1 MRYFLLFFC
10 SFLYLIDYAQ
20 ITDGFTD
27 GNFTLN
33 PNWVGSDTK
42 FEVNNSFQLHSKSTT
57 SDSIFLALE
66 NKLDF
71 QNSVE
76 WHFWMK
82 HSFSPSS
89 NNFSRFYLITN
100 VLDLKS
106 NPDGYYLQFGETGAN
121 DAIRLFKRKNSIST
135 QICAGTI
142 GAISTNFITSI
153 KVVREPSGEWK
164 IYSDFNGGENY
175 TLEAS
180 ALDNA
185 QVSGKYS
192 GVYCQFT
199 KTYATKFYYDNFY
212 LGPKVVDKIPPTC
225 QQIQVLDN
233 KHLKLTFSETID
245 SISANT
251 TENYAFINSNYSIFS
266 ANRMI
271 NATSCVIL
279 ELDAP
284 LQNAMNY
291 TLSISQISDLSGNV
305 MLPETKNVYYI
316 IAEQPDKGEVIINE
330 IMSNPSPVFGLPE
343 IEYIEIY
350 NKSHKYFN
358 LENWIV
364 TDGTSKGKIATA
376 WLGPHEYKVLCNTS
390 GLPFLNPAVGVSSFP
405 SLNNSGDKIT
415 LLDTLGNQLDEVEYA
430 LSWYKFDGI
439 STGGISL
446 ERMNPYHPCSDA
458 SNWKGATH
466 PDGGTP
472 NEQNSVYDTLPDNT
486 TMEVTSSNVLS
497 DSVLEV
503 VFSKQIDTVSA
514 DNVAIQFVPELNWK
528 SRFFKENSMQ
538 IILPSALEKSKEFVL
553 QLNGIQDCWVHSYS
567 LATTFANTEKMD
579 TNDIVI
585 NELLFNPYPD
595 GADFIELY
603 NTSEKWINLKGL
615 SLFSLEKGL
624 LSSSKVIEQNRILKP
639 HEYVFLTSSIA
650 SQEKMYPNT
659 NKLHG
664 IQMSIP
670 TMNNDSGTVILM
682 FNKQVIDKAK
692 YDESWHFSLM
702 YDKEGKSLERLST
715 SLPTMDYSNW
725 FTAAESVGFATPG
738 EVNSHGLSSE
748 IPVKISISSPTIS
761 PDNDGFEDFVEI
773 ILANADPNV
782 SATISVFSMNGVEV
796 RPLVKNTLIAQNSL
810 FIWDGLDLNK
820 QKLPVGIYVFWVQ
833 IFDLTKAKTSHF
845 KLPIVVASKL

>member
-1 MRYFLLFFC
+1 MRYFLLIFC
-10 SFLYLIDYAQ
+10 SFLYFIDYAQ
-20 ITDGFTD
+20 ITETFTD

-57 SDSIFLALE
+57 SDSIFLVLE

-100 VLDLKS
+100 ILDLKS
-106 NPDGYYLQFGETGAN
+106 NPDGFYLQFGETGTN

-180 ALDNA
+180 AIDNA

-212 LGPKVVDKIPPTC
+212 FGPKVVDKTPPTC

-233 KHLKLTFSETID
+233 KYLKLTFSETID
-245 SISANT
+245 SISANIP
-251 TENYAFINSNYSIFS
+251 ENYAFINSNYSIFS

-271 NATSCVIL
+271 NTTSCVIL

-284 LQNAMNY
+284 LQNATNY

-305 MLPETKNVYYI
+305 MLPETKNVFYI
-316 IAEQPDKGEVIINE
+316 IAEKPEKGDVIINE
-330 IMSNPSPVFGLPE
+330 IMSNPSPVVGLPE

-350 NKSHKYFN
+350 NKSNKYFN
-358 LENWIV
+358 LENWII
-364 TDGTSKGKIATA
+364 TDGTSNGKMASA
-376 WLGPHEYKVLCNTS
+376 WLGPHEYKVLCGTS
-390 GLPFLNPAVGVSSFP
+390 GLPFLNPAVGVTSFP

-415 LLDTLGNQLDEVEYA
+415 LLDSLGNRLDEVNYA
-430 LSWYKFDGI
+430 LSWYKMDGK

-446 ERMNPYHPCSDA
+446 ERINPFHPCSDA
-458 SNWKGATH
+458 SNWMGSTH

-472 NEQNSVYDTLPDNT
+472 NEKNSVYDTLPNFSPIAIS
-486 TMEVTSSNVLS
+486 ELS
-497 DSVLEV
+497 VISDTLLEMH
-503 VFSKQIDTVSA
+503 FSKQVDSSMVFENEVMFTPEID
-514 DNVAIQFVPELNWK
+514 WK
-528 SRFFKENSMQ
+528 SISFNNNILQ
-538 IILPSALEKSKEFVL
+538 IAFPTSLEKSKEYTI
-553 QLNGIQDCWVHSYS
+553 QLSNLKDCWLHTYS
-567 LATTFANTEKMD
+567 LATTFANTEMMD
-579 TNDIVI
+579 AKDIVI

-603 NTSEKWINLKGL
+603 NNSEKWINLKGL
-615 SLFSLEKGL
+615 TLFSLEKGL
-624 LSSSKVIEQNRILKP
+624 LSSPKVIEQNRILKP
-639 HEYVFLTSSIA
+639 HEYVFLTPSIA

-682 FNKQVIDKAK
+682 YNKQAIDKAT
-692 YDESWHFSLM
+692 YAESWHFSLV
-702 YDKEGKSLERLST
+702 YDKEGKSLERLSAL
-715 SLPTMDYSNW
+715 LPTMDYDNW

-738 EVNSHGLSSE
+738 EANSHGISPE

-773 ILANADPNV
+773 KLANVDPNL

-796 RPLVKNTLIAQNSL
+796 RTLVKNTLIAQNSL
-810 FIWDGLDLNK
+810 FIWDGLDANK
-820 QKLPVGIYVFWVQ
+820 QKLPVGIYMFWVQ
-833 IFDLTKAKTSHF
+833 IFDFTKAKTSHF

>member
-1 MRYFLLFFC
+1 MHYFLVFFC
-10 SFLYLIDYAQ
+10 SFLYLIGYAQ
-20 ITDGFTD
+20 ITEAFTD

-89 NNFSRFYLITN
+89 NNYSRFYLITN

-106 NPDGYYLQFGETGAN
+106 NPDGYYLQFGETGTN

-142 GAISTNFITSI
+142 GAISTNFIVNI

-180 ALDNA
+180 AIDNE
-185 QVSGKYS
+185 QVLGKYS

-212 LGPKVVDKIPPTC
+212 FGPKVVDEIPPTC
-225 QQIQVLDN
+225 QQIQLLDN

-245 SISANT
+245 SISANIP
-251 TENYAFINSNYSIFS
+251 ENYAFLNSSNTIIS
-266 ANRMI
+266 ASRI
-271 NATSCVIL
+271 KNATAYVML

-284 LQNAMNY
+284 LQNATNY

-316 IAEQPDKGEVIINE
+316 IAEQPDKGDVIINE
-330 IMSNPSPVFGLPE
+330 IMSNPSPVVGLPE

-350 NKSHKYFN
+350 NKSNKYFN
-358 LENWIV
+358 LENWVI
-364 TDGTSKGKIATA
+364 TDGTSKGKIASA
-376 WLGPHEYKVLCNTS
+376 WLGPKEFKVLCSTS
-390 GLPFLNPAVGVSSFP
+390 GLPFLNPAVGVTSFP

-415 LLDTLGNQLDEVEYA
+415 LLDSLGNRLDEVEYA
-430 LSWYKFDGI
+430 LSWYKFDGE

-446 ERMNPYHPCSDA
+446 ERINPNHPCSDA

-472 NEQNSVYDTLPDNT
+472 NEQNSVYDTLPDKT
-486 TMEVTSSNVLS
+486 SLEITSSNVLS
-497 DSVLEV
+497 DSVFEIF
-503 VFSKQIDTVSA
+503 FSKQIDTLSVGK
-514 DNVAIQFVPELNWK
+514 VAIQFVPELNWK
-528 SRFFKENSMQ
+528 TILFKENSMQ
-538 IILPSALEKSKEFVL
+538 FIFQSALEKSKEFKI
-553 QLNGIQDCWVHSYS
+553 QLDEIQDCWTQKYS
-567 LATTFANTEKMD
+567 INTTFANSEIID

-595 GADFIELY
+595 AADFMELY
-603 NTSEKWINLKGL
+603 NNSEKWINLKDL
-615 SLFSLEKGL
+615 TLFSLEKGQ
-624 LSSSKVIEQNRILKP
+624 LSSPKVIEQNRIVKP
-639 HEYVFLTSSIA
+639 HEYVFLTPSIS
-650 SQEKMYPNT
+650 SQEKIYPNT
-659 NKLHG
+659 NKFHG

-682 FNKQVIDKAK
+682 YNKQVIDKVT
-692 YDESWHFSLM
+692 YDETWHYPFLNTV
-702 YDKEGKSLERLST
+702 EGKSLERLSVL
-715 SLPTMDYSNW
+715 LPSNDKQNW
-725 FTAAESVGFATPG
+725 YTASENEGFASPG
-738 EVNSHGLSSE
+738 KANSHA
-748 IPVKISISSPTIS
+748 INNDKPTNFSISSNTIS
-761 PDNDGFEDFVEI
+761 PDNDGFEDLVEI
-773 ILANADPNV
+773 KLANADPNA
-782 SATISVFSMNGVEV
+782 SASMSIYTLEGNEV
-796 RPLVKNTLIAQNSL
+796 NRLVKNELISQNAI
-810 FIWDGLDLNK
+810 FVWDGLDAKK
-820 QKLPVGIYVFWVQ
+820 QKLPVGIYIIYVQ

-845 KLPIVVASKL
+845 KLPIVVANKL

>member
-100 VLDLKS
+100 SLDLKS
-106 NPDGYYLQFGETGAN
+106 NPDGYYLQFGETGTN

-153 KVVREPSGEWK
+153 KVVRESSGEWK

-180 ALDNA
+180 AIDNA
-185 QVSGKYS
+185 QVTGKYS

-212 LGPKVVDKIPPTC
+212 LGPKVVDKTPPTC
-225 QQIQVLDN
+225 QQIQVMDN
-233 KHLKLTFSETID
+233 QHLKLTFSESID
-245 SISANT
+245 SVSAEIV
-251 TENYAFINSNYSIFS
+251 ENYSFLNSSNTILS
-266 ANRMI
+266 ASRLQ
-271 NATSCVIL
+271 NAITCVIL
-279 ELDAP
+279 ELDTP
-284 LQNAMNY
+284 LQNATNY

-305 MLPETKNVYYI
+305 MLPEVKNFYYI
-316 IAEQPDKGEVIINE
+316 IAEKPEKGEVIINE
-330 IMSNPSPVFGLPE
+330 IMSNPSPVVGLPE
-343 IEYIEIY
+343 IEYVEIY
-350 NKSHKYFN
+350 NKSNKYFN
-358 LENWIV
+358 LENWII
-364 TDGTSKGKIATA
+364 TDGTSKGKIASA
-376 WLGPHEYKVLCNTS
+376 WIGPKEYKILCSTS

-415 LLDTLGNQLDEVEYA
+415 LLDSLGNPLDEVDYA
-430 LSWYKFDGI
+430 LSWYKFDGTSI
-439 STGGISL
+439 GGISL
-446 ERMNPYHPCSDA
+446 ERINPYHPCSDA

-503 VFSKQIDTVSA
+503 VFSKQIDTISA
-514 DNVAIQFVPELNWK
+514 SSLAIQFVPELNWK

-553 QLNGIQDCWVHSYS
+553 QINEIRDCWFNSYS
-567 LATTFANTEKMD
+567 IKATFANTESPDK
-579 TNDIVI
+579 NDIVI

-615 SLFSLEKGL
+615 TLFSLEKDQ
-624 LSSSKVIEQNRILKP
+624 LSSPKVIQQNRFLKP
-639 HEYVFLTSSIA
+639 HDYVFLTPSIA

-664 IQMSIP
+664 IQMPIP
-670 TMNNDSGTVILM
+670 NMNNDSGTVILM
-682 FNKQVIDKAK
+682 DDNQLIDKFS
-692 YDESWHFSLM
+692 YQEDMHFSLL
-702 YDKEGKSLERLST
+702 YDKEGKSLERL
-715 SLPTMDYSNW
+715 DISNNSQW
-725 FTAAESVGFATPG
+725 FTASETEHFATPG
-738 EVNSHGLSSE
+738 AKNSHQMHGLDATDF
-748 IPVKISISSPTIS
+748 KLSSPTIS
-761 PDNDGFEDFVEI
+761 PDNDGFEDLVEI
-773 ILANADPNV
+773 SFSTTSPNTSASLTIYTMQGVEIKKIINNQLVSNSVNV
-782 SATISVFSMNGVEV
+782 S
-796 RPLVKNTLIAQNSL
+796 
-810 FIWDGLDLNK
+810 WDGLDNK
-820 QKLPVGIYVFWVQ
+820 KQQLPIGIY
-833 IFDLTKAKTSHF
+833 ILHLETNELKTGKISAKN
-845 KLPIVVASKL
+845 LPIVVAKNT

>member
-57 SDSIFLALE
+57 SDSIFLTLE

-106 NPDGYYLQFGETGAN
+106 NPDGYYLQFGETGTN
-121 DAIRLFKRKNSIST
+121 DAIRLYKRKNSIST

-180 ALDNA
+180 AIDNA

-199 KTYATKFYYDNFY
+199 KSYATKFYYDNFY
-212 LGPKVVDKIPPTC
+212 FGPKVVDKIPPTC

-245 SISANT
+245 SISAEIVENYSFLNSSNTILSASRIQNT
-251 TENYAFINSNYSIFS
+251 TA
-266 ANRMI
+266 
-271 NATSCVIL
+271 CVML
-279 ELDAP
+279 ELYTP
-284 LQNAMNY
+284 LQNATNY
-291 TLSISQISDLSGNV
+291 TINISQISDLSGNG
-305 MLPETKNVYYI
+305 MLPENKNFYYI
-316 IAEQPDKGEVIINE
+316 IAEKPEKGEVIINE
-330 IMSNPSPVFGLPE
+330 IMSNPSPVVGLPE
-343 IEYIEIY
+343 IEYVEIY
-350 NKSHKYFN
+350 NKSKKYFN
-358 LENWIV
+358 LENWVI
-364 TDGTSKGKIATA
+364 TDGTSKGKIASA
-376 WLGPHEYKVLCNTS
+376 WLGPDEYKVLCSTS

-415 LLDTLGNQLDEVEYA
+415 LLDSLGNRLDEVAYD
-430 LSWYKFDGI
+430 LSWYKFEDKP
-439 STGGISL
+439 TAGISL
-446 ERMNPYHPCSDA
+446 ERINPFHPCSDA
-458 SNWKGATH
+458 SNWKGSTNL
-466 PDGGTP
+466 DGGTP
-472 NEQNSVYDTLPDNT
+472 NEQNAVYDTLPDNT
-486 TMEVTSSNVLS
+486 TMEITSSNVLS

-503 VFSKQIDTVSA
+503 VFSKQMDTISA
-514 DNVAIQFVPELNWK
+514 DNVAIHFVPELNWK
-528 SRFFKENSMQ
+528 SRVFESNSMQ
-538 IILPSALEKSKEFVL
+538 IVLPSALEKSKEFVL
-553 QLNGIQDCWVHSYS
+553 QLDGIQDCWLNSYS
-567 LATTFANTEKMD
+567 MEATFANTETPDK
-579 TNDIVI
+579 NDIVI
-585 NELLFNPYPD
+585 NEILFNPNSD

-603 NTSEKWINLKGL
+603 NNSEKWINLKDL
-615 SLFSLEKGL
+615 ALFSLEKGL
-624 LSSSKVIEQNRILKP
+624 LSSPKVIQQNRILKP
-639 HEYVFLTSSIA
+639 HEYVFLTPSIS
-650 SQEKMYPNT
+650 SQEKIYPNT

-664 IQMSIP
+664 IQIPIP

-682 FNKQVIDKAK
+682 CNKQLIDKVS
-692 YDESWHFSLM
+692 YEEGWHFPFLNNR
-702 YDKEGKSLERLST
+702 EGKSLELLSV
-715 SLPTMDYSNW
+715 SLPSNEKQNW
-725 FTAAESVGFATPG
+725 YTASENEHFATPG
-738 EVNSHGLSSE
+738 AKNSHQMHGLD
-748 IPVKISISSPTIS
+748 VTDFKLSSPTIS
-761 PDNDGFEDFVEI
+761 PDNDGFEDLVEI
-773 ILANADPNV
+773 SFSTTSPNTSASLTIYTMQGVEIKKIINNQLVSNSVNV
-782 SATISVFSMNGVEV
+782 S
-796 RPLVKNTLIAQNSL
+796 
-810 FIWDGLDLNK
+810 WDGLDNK
-820 QKLPVGIYVFWVQ
+820 KQQLPIGIY
-833 IFDLTKAKTSHF
+833 ILHLETIELKTGKISAKN
-845 KLPIVVASKL
+845 LPIVVAKNT

>member
-20 ITDGFTD
+20 ITDGFSD

-42 FEVNNSFQLHSKSTT
+42 FEVNNSFQLHSKSTI

-100 VLDLKS
+100 ALDLKS
-106 NPDGYYLQFGETGAN
+106 NPDGYYLQFGETGTN

-153 KVVREPSGEWK
+153 KVVRESSGEWL

-180 ALDNA
+180 AIDNA

-212 LGPKVVDKIPPTC
+212 FGPKVVDKIPPTC
-225 QQIQVLDN
+225 QQLQVLDN

-245 SISANT
+245 SITANT
-251 TENYAFINSNYSIFS
+251 PENYVFINSNYSIFS
-266 ANRMI
+266 ANRML

-284 LQNAMNY
+284 LQNATNY
-291 TLSISQISDLSGNV
+291 TINISQISDLSGNV

-316 IAEQPDKGEVIINE
+316 ITEKPEKGEVIINE
-330 IMSNPSPVFGLPE
+330 IMSNPSPVVGLPE

-350 NKSHKYFN
+350 NKSNKYFN
-358 LENWIV
+358 LENWLV
-364 TDGTSKGKIATA
+364 TDGTSKGKIASA
-376 WLGPHEYKVLCNTS
+376 WLGPHEYKVICSTS
-390 GLPFLNPAVGVSSFP
+390 GLPFLNPAVGVTSFP

-415 LLDTLGNQLDEVEYA
+415 LLDTLGNQLDEVNYE
-430 LSWYKFDGI
+430 LSWYKFDGKT
-439 STGGISL
+439 TGGISL
-446 ERMNPYHPCSDA
+446 ERINPFHPCSDA
-458 SNWKGATH
+458 SNWKGSTH

-472 NEQNSVYDTLPDNT
+472 NEKNSVYDTLPNFSPIAIS
-486 TMEVTSSNVLS
+486 ELNVIS
-497 DSVLEV
+497 DTLLEMR
-503 VFSKQIDTVSA
+503 FSKQVDSSMVFENEVIFT
-514 DNVAIQFVPELNWK
+514 PEINCK
-528 SRFFKENSMQ
+528 SISFMNNALQ
-538 IILPSALEKSKEFVL
+538 ITFQKSLEKSKEYII
-553 QLNGIQDCWVHSYS
+553 QLSNLKDCWFHKN
-567 LATTFANTEKMD
+567 TTQAIFANTENIEV
-579 TNDIVI
+579 NDLIF
-585 NELLFNPYPD
+585 NEILFNPYPE

-603 NTSEKWINLKGL
+603 NNSEKWINLKNLEIYG
-615 SLFSLEKGL
+615 FEKGV
-624 LSSSKVIEQNRILKP
+624 LSSPKIIQQNWILKP
-639 HEYVFLTSSIA
+639 HELVFLTSSIS
-650 SQEKMYPNT
+650 SQGKLYPNT
-659 NKLHG
+659 ITSRG
-664 IQMSIP
+664 IQQSLP

-682 FNKQVIDKAK
+682 NNKQLIDKIS
-692 YDESWHFSLM
+692 YSENWHFSLLN
-702 YDKEGKSLERLST
+702 DKEGKSLERVNPSSKT
-715 SLPTMDYSNW
+715 SDQHNW
-725 FTAAESVGFATPG
+725 FTSAETSGFATPG
-738 EVNSHGLSSE
+738 NKNSHNVNSNIQSAFSLSSQ
-748 IPVKISISSPTIS
+748 TIS
-761 PDNDGFEDFVEI
+761 PDNDGFEDVVEI
-773 ILANADPNV
+773 YIANKTPNV
-782 SATISVFSMNGVEV
+782 SASVSVFSMHGIEV
-796 RPLVKNTLIAQNSL
+796 AHPLRNELLAENNLI
-810 FIWDGLDLNK
+810 IWDGLDEK
-820 QKLPVGIYVFWVQ
+820 QQQLPLGIYFVLIQ
-833 IFDLTKAKTSHF
+833 TLDIDTGKTSLS
-845 KLPIVVASKL
+845 KLPIVVAEKL

>member
-1 MRYFLLFFC
+1 MRYFLVFFC

-20 ITDGFTD
+20 ITEAFTD

-100 VLDLKS
+100 ALDLKY
-106 NPDGYYLQFGETGAN
+106 NPDGYYLQFGETGTN

-164 IYSDFNGGENY
+164 IYTDFNGGENY

-180 ALDNA
+180 AIDNA

-212 LGPKVVDKIPPTC
+212 FGPKVVDKTPPTC

-245 SISANT
+245 SISANIP
-251 TENYAFINSNYSIFS
+251 ENYTFINSNYSIFS
-266 ANRMI
+266 ANRLI

-291 TLSISQISDLSGNV
+291 TFSISQISDLSGNV
-305 MLPETKNVYYI
+305 MLTDTKNVYYI
-316 IAEQPDKGEVIINE
+316 IAEKPEKGEVIINE
-330 IMSNPSPVFGLPE
+330 IMSNPSPVVGLPE

-350 NKSHKYFN
+350 NKSNKYFN
-358 LENWIV
+358 LENWVI

-376 WLGPHEYKVLCNTS
+376 WLGPHEYKVLCSTS
-390 GLPFLNPAVGVSSFP
+390 GLPFLNPAVGVTLFP

-415 LLDTLGNQLDEVEYA
+415 LLDTLGNHLDEVEYA

-472 NEQNSVYDTLPDNT
+472 NEQNSVYDTFPDNT
-486 TMEVTSSNVLS
+486 TMEITSSNVLS

-503 VFSKQIDTVSA
+503 VFSKQIDTITA
-514 DNVAIQFVPELNWK
+514 DNVAFQFVPELNWK

-553 QLNGIQDCWVHSYS
+553 QLNEIQDCWMHTYS
-567 LATTFANTEKMD
+567 IATTFANTENMGP
-579 TNDIVI
+579 NDIVI

-603 NTSEKWINLKGL
+603 NNSEKWINLKDL
-615 SLFSLEKGL
+615 TLFSLEKGK
-624 LSSSKVIEQNRILKP
+624 LSSPKVIEQNRIVKP
-639 HEYVFLTSSIA
+639 YEYVFLTPSIS
-650 SQEKMYPNT
+650 SQEKIYPNT
-659 NKLHG
+659 NKLSG
-664 IQMSIP
+664 IQMPIP

-682 FNKQVIDKAK
+682 YNKQEIDKVT
-692 YDESWHFSLM
+692 YDETLHYPFLNTV
-702 YDKEGKSLERLST
+702 EGKSLELLSVL
-715 SLPTMDYSNW
+715 LPSNDKQNW
-725 FTAAESVGFATPG
+725 YTASENEGFATPG
-738 EVNSHGLSSE
+738 KANSHA
-748 IPVKISISSPTIS
+748 INNDKPTNFSISSNTIS
-761 PDNDGFEDFVEI
+761 PDNDGFEDLVEI
-773 ILANADPNV
+773 KLANADPNA
-782 SATISVFSMNGVEV
+782 SASISIYTLEGNEV
-796 RPLVKNTLIAQNSL
+796 NQLVTNELISKNAI
-810 FIWDGLDLNK
+810 FVWDGLDAKK
-820 QKLPVGIYVFWVQ
+820 QKLPVGIYIIYVQ

-845 KLPIVVASKL
+845 KLPIVVANKL

>member
-1 MRYFLLFFC
+1 MRYFLVFFY
-10 SFLYLIDYAQ
+10 SFFYFIDYAQ

-57 SDSIFLALE
+57 SDSIFLTIE

-100 VLDLKS
+100 SLDLKS
-106 NPDGYYLQFGETGAN
+106 NPDGYYLQFGETGTN
-121 DAIRLFKRKNSIST
+121 DAIRLFRRKNSIST

-180 ALDNA
+180 AIDNA
-185 QVSGKYS
+185 QVTGKYS

-212 LGPKVVDKIPPTC
+212 LGPKVVDKTPPIC
-225 QQIQVLDN
+225 QQIQVMDN
-233 KHLKLTFSETID
+233 QHLKLTFSESID
-245 SISANT
+245 SVSAEIV
-251 TENYAFINSNYSIFS
+251 ENYSFLNSSNTILS
-266 ANRMI
+266 ASRLQ
-271 NATSCVIL
+271 NAITCVML
-279 ELDAP
+279 ELDTP
-284 LQNAMNY
+284 LQNATNY
-291 TLSISQISDLSGNV
+291 TLRISQISDLSGNV
-305 MLPETKNVYYI
+305 MLPEVKNFYYI
-316 IAEQPDKGEVIINE
+316 IAEKPEKGEVIINE
-330 IMSNPSPVFGLPE
+330 IMSNPSPVVGLPE
-343 IEYIEIY
+343 IEYVEIY
-350 NKSHKYFN
+350 NKSNKYFN
-358 LENWIV
+358 LENWII
-364 TDGTSKGKIATA
+364 TDGTSKGKIASA
-376 WLGPHEYKVLCNTS
+376 WIGPKEYKVLCSTS

-415 LLDTLGNQLDEVEYA
+415 LLDSLGNRLDELDYA
-430 LSWYKFDGI
+430 LSWYKFDGT

-446 ERMNPYHPCSDA
+446 ERINPFHPCSDA

-486 TMEVTSSNVLS
+486 TMEITSSNVLS
-497 DSVLEV
+497 DSVLKV
-503 VFSKQIDTVSA
+503 VFSKQIDTIST
-514 DNVAIQFVPELNWK
+514 DNVAIQFVPEVNWK
-528 SRFFKENSMQ
+528 SRIFESNSMQ

-553 QLNGIQDCWVHSYS
+553 QLNGIQDCWMHTYS
-567 LATTFANTEKMD
+567 IATTFANTEMMD
-579 TNDIVI
+579 AKDIVI
-585 NELLFNPYPD
+585 NELLFNPYTD

-624 LSSSKVIEQNRILKP
+624 LSSLKVIEQNRILKP
-639 HEYVFLTSSIA
+639 QEYVFLTPSIA
-650 SQEKMYPNT
+650 SQEKIYPNT

-664 IQMSIP
+664 IQMPIP

-682 FNKQVIDKAK
+682 CKNQLIDKVS
-692 YDESWHFSLM
+692 YEEGWHFPFLNNR
-702 YDKEGKSLERLST
+702 EGKSLERLSA
-715 SLPTMDYSNW
+715 SLPSNEKQNW
-725 FTAAESVGFATPG
+725 YTASENEYFATPG
-738 EVNSHGLSSE
+738 NANSHTISTESVANISVSSE
-748 IPVKISISSPTIS
+748 TIS
-761 PDNDGFEDFVEI
+761 PDNDGFEDLVEI
-773 ILANADPNV
+773 HIANAN
-782 SATISVFSMNGVEV
+782 
-796 RPLVKNTLIAQNSL
+796 QNSTASISIYTL
-810 FIWDGLDLNK
+810 QGNEVNRIVANELISQNAIIVWDGLDAKK
-820 QKLPVGIYVFWVQ
+820 QELPVGIYILYIQ
-833 IFDLTKAKTSHF
+833 ILDLQSAKTFHF
-845 KLPIVVASKL
+845 KHPIIVAKRL